1 MAQQST
7 RHAPE
12 AWSSKLGVILAVAGS
27 AVGLGNFLRFPGQVA
42 ANGGGAFMIP
52 YFISFLVVGI
62 PICWAEWAMGRYGG
76 RFGFNSAPGIFS
88 VLWRH
93 PVAKYFGALGLLI
106 PVIIYMYYV
115 YIESWCLAYTWYY
128 LTGDLDLGR
137 NPALYNA
144 FFTHYTGMREH
155 GAVFKDGSQAAF
167 RFFLLV
173 FLINFLFIYRGLSRG
188 IEKFC
193 KIAMPMLIL
202 AAVAIALR
210 VLTLP
215 EQPMPQPWQ
224 ESLPQA
230 LPASE
235 WHRLQ
240 ALALNPETVPEGFK
254 AEVEKTIGEHLRH
267 QLHFAGS
274 EKSHAMVLPPSGFAK
289 SQAAYA
295 LDMAEL
301 RAAEAHQRLQ
311 AWLKS
316 ERTRI
321 SEEAKSELRK
331 LELQEL
337 KLDGEADDNSQLR
350 TAIDRSRRGL
360 LPKPPAADVDGIE
373 QSFRAVK
380 GASAYGDPGHL
391 LLREA
396 ALQLAEQPRTVANGL
411 GYMWNPDFE
420 KLKNPSVWLA
430 AAGQIFFSLSVG
442 FGIVLTYASYLRRDD
457 DVVLSGLTASATNE
471 FCEVCLGGLIAIPA
485 TFIFLGSAFTMEAL
499 AGSSFGLG
507 FNTLPTVFGNMP
519 GGRWF
524 GALWFALLFLAAI
537 TSSLSMLQPA
547 IAFLEEGFALK
558 RRVSVAMLGLL
569 TMSGAL
575 PVIYF
580 SGNAVVLSTM
590 DDWIGTVAIYV
601 LATIEVL
608 VFGWIIGI
616 DRGMEEAHRGA
627 NMRIPGFFRFILK
640 YVTPSFLLII
650 LGSWLVDALP
660 AKLAAIHEQ
669 PEILLT
675 VVYLTIVFAFLA
687 LMVAIAGE
695 NWRNNGKG
703 EREVDL

>member
-1 MAQQST
+1 MARQTNS
-7 RHAPE
+7 HSPE

-52 YFISFLVVGI
+52 YFVSFLLVGI

-76 RFGFNSAPGIFS
+76 RFGFNSVPGIFS

-93 PVAKYFGALGLLI
+93 PLAKYFGALGLLI

-137 NPALYNA
+137 NPAVYNA
-144 FFTHYTGMREH
+144 FFTRYTGMHEH

-167 RFFLLV
+167 WFFLLV
-173 FLINFLFIYRGLSRG
+173 FLINFLLIYRGLFRG
-188 IEKFC
+188 IENFC
-193 KIAMPMLIL
+193 KVAMPMLIL
-202 AAVAIALR
+202 AAIIIAVR

-224 ESLPQA
+224 ESLPRA
-230 LPASE
+230 LPEPE
-235 WHRLQ
+235 WQTLQ
-240 ALALNPETVPEGFK
+240 SLALNPETALSEFK
-254 AEVEKTIGEHLRH
+254 TAVEKTIDGHLQHR
-267 QLHFAGS
+267 LRFTGNS
-274 EKSHAMVLPPSGFAK
+274 ERNVIVLPPAGFAK
-289 SQAAYA
+289 SPAAYA
-295 LDMAEL
+295 LSMAEL
-301 RAAEAHQRLQ
+301 RAANAREGVQN
-311 AWLKS
+311 WLES
-316 ERTRI
+316 ATNRI
-321 SEEAKSELRK
+321 SEEAKLQLRK
-331 LELQEL
+331 LELREL
-337 KLDGEADDNSQLR
+337 KLDGEVGNNLPLR
-350 TAIDRSRRGL
+350 SEIDRSRREL
-360 LPKPPAADVDGIE
+360 LPELPASDMERIE
-373 QSFRAVK
+373 RAFPTVK
-380 GASAYGDPGHL
+380 GAAAYGNPEHL
-391 LLREA
+391 LVREMA
-396 ALQLAEQPRTVANGL
+396 NRISEQPRTVVNGL

-420 KLKNPSVWLA
+420 KLKDPSVWLA

-499 AGSSFGLG
+499 TGSIFGLG

-519 GGRWF
+519 EGRWF

-558 RRVSVAMLGLL
+558 RRVSIAMLGLL

-580 SGNAVVLSTM
+580 SRNAVVLSTM

-608 VFGWIIGI
+608 VFGWIIGV
-616 DRGMEEAHRGA
+616 DRGLEEAHRGA
-627 NMRIPGFFRFILK
+627 NMRIPRFFRFILK
-640 YVTPSFLLII
+640 YVTPSFLLAI
-650 LGSWLVDALP
+650 LGSWLVESLP
-660 AKLAAIHEQ
+660 VKLAAIHEQ

-687 LMVAIAGE
+687 LMVALAGE

-703 EREVDL
+703 ERELDR